1 MNKINVNEI
10 ETKRELLV
18 ENEKYKTL
26 FFKFEPTKGL
36 PNHTHDGYASI
47 QVIDG
52 IIDMNFTHG
61 QAYELKKGDFLA
73 FDARDEHNVIAI
85 VVSKVL
91 VTIIK

>member
-73 FDARDEHNVIAI
+73 FDARDEHMLPISVKN
-85 VVSKVL
+85 L
-91 VTIIK
+91 YTICIY